1 MINQI
6 KSCIACFG
14 IKRRRSKQ
22 AGPKKARIGQKP
34 DKKIREILV
43 ELQFGKK
50 TSMESVSV
58 TVSSF
63 LSPNFALKICPL
75 KLSPVFSLPSYSSF
89 VSNASVAAA
98 SPRPKNSTPTGK
110 RSSKPTKNLTLT
122 TPTTPE
128 ATNSAVPPKKVLF
141 FFLSSQI
148 LRMSPFLLKPCT
160 LFL

>member
-6 KSCIACFG
+6 KSCTACFG
-14 IKRRRSKQ
+14 IKRHRSKQ
-22 AGPKKARIGQKP
+22 PGPKKARIGQKP
-34 DKKIREILV
+34 DKKIQEILV
-43 ELQFGKK
+43 ELQFGKKK

-128 ATNSAVPPKKVLF
+128 ATNSAVPRKKVLF
-141 FFLSSQI
+141 FF
-148 LRMSPFLLKPCT
+148 
-160 LFL
+160 